1 MDGTSQYQPMP
12 QTNVP
17 SFPAGAQP
25 WQSGS
30 QVIQTVT
37 PVQQTGEQIS
47 VIDTVPVITS
57 RV

>member
-1 MDGTSQYQPMP
+1 MDATSQYQAMP
-12 QTNVP
+12 QTNMP
-17 SFPAGAQP
+17 SFPAGGQA

-47 VIDTVPVITS
+47 VVDTVPVITS
-57 RV
+57 SV